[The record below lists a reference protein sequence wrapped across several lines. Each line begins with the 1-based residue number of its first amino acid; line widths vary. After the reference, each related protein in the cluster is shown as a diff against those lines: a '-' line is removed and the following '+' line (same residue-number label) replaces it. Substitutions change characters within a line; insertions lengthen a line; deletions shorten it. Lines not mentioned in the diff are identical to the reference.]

1 MTDKLIA
8 HHEAR
13 QQLQFLNRTVLITEE
28 TILNN
33 ENLSKYITDMEAM
46 EKHFIESEKKMRD
59 NYFELLKKHN
69 ELTRDVRLY
78 FENILIIDE
87 YKKQNPNLTNTEI
100 ENNIATEIVLY
111 RQLFSKLSKVGDEK

>member
-1 MTDKLIA
+1 
-8 HHEAR
+8 
-13 QQLQFLNRTVLITEE
+13 
-28 TILNN
+28 
-33 ENLSKYITDMEAM
+33 
-46 EKHFIESEKKMRD
+46 
-59 NYFELLKKHN
+59 LKKHN

-111 RQLFSKLSKVGDEK
+111 RQLFSKLSKVGKKE

>member
-1 MTDKLIA
+1 MSKHD
-8 HHEAR
+8 EAR
-13 QQLQFLNRTVLITEE
+13 
-28 TILNN
+28 
-33 ENLSKYITDMEAM
+33 ENISFMDNKYDKAYKEMKRYITDMEAM

-111 RQLFSKLSKVGDEK
+111 RQLFSKLSKVGDTNE

>member
-1 MTDKLIA
+1 MNKHD
-8 HHEAR
+8 EAR

-59 NYFELLKKHN
+59 DYFELLKKHN
-69 ELTRDVRLY
+69 ELKHDVKRY
-78 FENILIIDE
+78 FELDDKNRYWKVILTADE
-87 YKKQNPNLTNTEI
+87 ELERVTLN
-100 ENNIATEIVLY
+100 V
-111 RQLFSKLSKVGDEK
+111 KLSKVGDEK